1 MKGNVFNFFSEII
14 NAFFG
19 QVNKKVLKRVMIMN
33 FRTDLA
39 IERREVS
46 PHTDDGLKVDEYTV
60 NNAKITKIEVL
71 NKTGERAIR
80 KPKGNYIT
88 IETKKLD
95 TGALVDKDLAKV
107 IADELVKIFPD
118 GEALVCGIG
127 NDEITPDALGPD
139 CVAHILATRHIGEEL
154 ARSIGFD
161 NLRSVTAI
169 SPGVLGQTGI
179 ETGEII
185 KAIIDKTKP
194 DFVIAVDALASR
206 KLSRLGKTVQISDTG
221 IIPGGGIANSRNELS
236 KKTLGVPVISIG
248 VPTVVDANTLVND
261 IAENEIEY
269 KGAGNMIVTPKEID
283 LLIER
288 SARLIS
294 HSLNCALQ
302 PDIDE
307 DSLLMLTD

>member
-1 MKGNVFNFFSEII
+1 MVKIY
-14 NAFFG
+14 
-19 QVNKKVLKRVMIMN
+19 

-60 NNAKITKIEVL
+60 ENVKITAIEVL
-71 NKTGERAIR
+71 NKTGEAAIQ

-88 IETKKLD
+88 IETEKLD
-95 TGALVDKDLAKV
+95 TGEMVDKNLAKV
-107 IADELVKIFPD
+107 VAGELEKILPN
-118 GEALVCGIG
+118 GSALVCGIG
-127 NDEITPDALGPD
+127 NSHITPDALGPD
-139 CVAHILATRHIGEEL
+139 CISHILATRHIGEEL
-154 ARSIGFD
+154 AKMIGFD

-185 KAIIDKTKP
+185 RAVIDKTKP

-206 KLSRLGKTVQISDTG
+206 KLSRLGRTIQIADTG
-221 IIPGGGIANSRNELS
+221 IIPGGGVANSRNELS

-261 IAENEIEY
+261 IADNEIEY
-269 KGAGNMIVTPKEID
+269 QGASAMIVTPKEID
-283 LLIER
+283 LLISH

-294 HSLNCALQ
+294 HSINCALQ

>member
-1 MKGNVFNFFSEII
+1 MV
-14 NAFFG
+14 
-19 QVNKKVLKRVMIMN
+19 

-46 PHTDDGLKVDEYTV
+46 PHTDDGLKVEEYTIDNV
-60 NNAKITKIEVL
+60 KITSIEVL
-71 NKTGERAIR
+71 NKTGERAIK

-88 IETKKLD
+88 IETD
-95 TGALVDKDLAKV
+95 RSFDGGALIDKDLAK
-107 IADELVKIFPD
+107 ILADELSKIMPD
-118 GEALVCGIG
+118 GSALVCGIG
-127 NDEITPDALGPD
+127 NRSITPDALGPD
-139 CVAHILATRHIGEEL
+139 CISHILATRHIGEEL
-154 ARSIGFD
+154 AKSIGFD

-185 KAIIDKTKP
+185 RAVIDKTKP
-194 DFVIAVDALASR
+194 DFVIAIDALASR
-206 KLSRLGKTVQISDTG
+206 KLSRLGKTIQIADTG
-221 IIPGGGIANSRNELS
+221 IIPGGGVSNSRNELS
-236 KKTLGVPVISIG
+236 KNTLGVPVISIG

-269 KGAGNMIVTPKEID
+269 RGASAMIVTPKEID

-288 SARLIS
+288 SSRLIS
-294 HSLNCALQ
+294 HSINCALQ

>member
-1 MKGNVFNFFSEII
+1 
-14 NAFFG
+14 
-19 QVNKKVLKRVMIMN
+19 MN

-39 IERREVS
+39 IERREIS
-46 PHTDDGLKVDEYTV
+46 PHTDDGLKVEEHTV
-60 NNAKITKIEVL
+60 DNIKITAIEVL
-71 NKTGERAIR
+71 NEIGERAIK

-88 IETKKLD
+88 IETPTSLD
-95 TGALVDKDLAKV
+95 GGALVDKDLAKV
-107 IADELVKIFPD
+107 VTDELNKIIPN
-118 GEALVCGIG
+118 GSALVCGIG
-127 NDEITPDALGPD
+127 NRSITPDALGPD
-139 CVAHILATRHIGEEL
+139 CISHILATRHIGEEL
-154 ARSIGFD
+154 AKSIGFD

-185 KAIIDKTKP
+185 RAVIDKTKP
-194 DFVIAVDALASR
+194 DFVIAIDALASR
-206 KLSRLGKTVQISDTG
+206 KLSRLGKTIQIADTG
-221 IIPGGGIANSRNELS
+221 IIPGGGVSNSRNELS

-269 KGAGNMIVTPKEID
+269 RGASEMIVTPKEID

-294 HSLNCALQ
+294 HSINCALQ

-307 DSLLMLTD
+307 DSLLILTD

>member
-1 MKGNVFNFFSEII
+1 
-14 NAFFG
+14 
-19 QVNKKVLKRVMIMN
+19 MN

-46 PHTDDGLKVDEYTV
+46 ENADDGLKIEEHAV

-71 NKTGERAIR
+71 NKTGEKTIQ
-80 KPKGNYIT
+80 KPKGSYIT

-95 TGALVDKDLAKV
+95 SVALVDKALARVVAK
-107 IADELVKIFPD
+107 ELSKILPS
-118 GEALVCGIG
+118 GKALVCGIG
-127 NDEITPDALGPD
+127 NSEITPDALGPF
-139 CVAHILATRHIGEEL
+139 CVSHIFATRHISSEI
-154 ARSIGFD
+154 AKSIGLENF
-161 NLRSVTAI
+161 RSVTAI
-169 SPGVLGQTGI
+169 APGVLGQTGI

-185 KAIIDKTKP
+185 KAVIDKTSP
-194 DFVIAVDALASR
+194 DFVVAIDALASR
-206 KLSRLGKTVQISDTG
+206 RLSRLGKTVQISNTG

-261 IAENEIEY
+261 IAKNKTEY
-269 KGAGNMIVTPKEID
+269 KGAENMIVTPKEID

-302 PDIDE
+302 PNIDE

>member
-1 MKGNVFNFFSEII
+1 MVKI
-14 NAFFG
+14 
-19 QVNKKVLKRVMIMN
+19 N

-60 NNAKITKIEVL
+60 DNVKITAIEVL
-71 NKTGERAIR
+71 NKTGEAAIQ

-88 IETKKLD
+88 IETEKLD
-95 TGALVDKDLAKV
+95 TGEMVDKNLAKV
-107 IADELVKIFPD
+107 VAGELEKILPN
-118 GEALVCGIG
+118 GSALVCGIG
-127 NDEITPDALGPD
+127 NSHITPDALGPD
-139 CVAHILATRHIGEEL
+139 CISHILATRHIGEEL
-154 ARSIGFD
+154 AKMIGFD

-185 KAIIDKTKP
+185 RAVIDKTKP

-206 KLSRLGKTVQISDTG
+206 KLSRLGRTIQIADTG
-221 IIPGGGIANSRNELS
+221 IIPGGGVANSRNELS

-261 IAENEIEY
+261 IADNEIEY
-269 KGAGNMIVTPKEID
+269 QGASAMIVTPKEID
-283 LLIER
+283 LLISH

-294 HSLNCALQ
+294 HSINCALQ

>member
-1 MKGNVFNFFSEII
+1 MVKI
-14 NAFFG
+14 
-19 QVNKKVLKRVMIMN
+19 N

-60 NNAKITKIEVL
+60 DNVKITAIEVL
-71 NKTGERAIR
+71 NKTGEAAIQ

-88 IETKKLD
+88 IETEKLD
-95 TGALVDKDLAKV
+95 TGEMVDKNLAKV
-107 IADELVKIFPD
+107 VAGELEKILPN
-118 GEALVCGIG
+118 GSALVCGIG
-127 NDEITPDALGPD
+127 NSHITPDALGPD
-139 CVAHILATRHIGEEL
+139 CISHILATRHIGEEL
-154 ARSIGFD
+154 AKMIGFD

-185 KAIIDKTKP
+185 RAVIDKTNP

-206 KLSRLGKTVQISDTG
+206 KLSRLGRTIQIADTG
-221 IIPGGGIANSRNELS
+221 IIPGGGVANSRNELS

-261 IAENEIEY
+261 IADNEIEY
-269 KGAGNMIVTPKEID
+269 QGASAMIVTPKEID
-283 LLIER
+283 LLISH

-294 HSLNCALQ
+294 HSINCALQ

>member
-1 MKGNVFNFFSEII
+1 
-14 NAFFG
+14 
-19 QVNKKVLKRVMIMN
+19 MN

-46 PHTDDGLKVDEYTV
+46 PHTDDGLKVDEYMV
-60 NNAKITKIEVL
+60 DDVKITSIEVL
-71 NKTGERAIR
+71 NETGERAIK

-88 IETKKLD
+88 IETKQSLD
-95 TGALVDKDLAKV
+95 GGALVDKDLAKV
-107 IADELVKIFPD
+107 VTEELNKILPD
-118 GEALVCGIG
+118 GSALVCGIG
-127 NDEITPDALGPD
+127 NRSITPDALGPD
-139 CVAHILATRHIGEEL
+139 CISHILATRHIGEEL
-154 ARSIGFD
+154 AQSIGFD

-185 KAIIDKTKP
+185 RAVIDKTKP
-194 DFVIAVDALASR
+194 DFVIAIDALASR
-206 KLSRLGKTVQISDTG
+206 KLSRLGKTIQIADTG
-221 IIPGGGIANSRNELS
+221 IIPGGGVSNSRNELS
-236 KKTLGVPVISIG
+236 RKTLGVPVISIG

-269 KGAGNMIVTPKEID
+269 RGASAMIVTPKEID

-294 HSLNCALQ
+294 HSINCALQ
-302 PDIDE
+302 PDIEE